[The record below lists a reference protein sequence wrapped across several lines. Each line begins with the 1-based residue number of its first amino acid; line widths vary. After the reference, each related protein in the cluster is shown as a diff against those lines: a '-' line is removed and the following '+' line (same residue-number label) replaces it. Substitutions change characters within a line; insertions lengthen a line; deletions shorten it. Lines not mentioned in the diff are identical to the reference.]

1 MEAIAPP
8 PFGTTQEGLDD
19 YLAGCAEILNVSP
32 EHPVVDDMLR
42 LAAQVMLAAHLK
54 ICTDYAS
61 AFALCTPFPAR
72 ARADFSSQRSCPYPT
87 GSMEAA
93 LMVASFDSA
102 LSERTRMSRIFGWIH
117 PSFWRPRQVK
127 QHRASA

>member
-1 MEAIAPP
+1 MQTIAPP
-8 PFGTTQEGLDD
+8 PIGTTQEGLDD
-19 YLAGCAEILNVSP
+19 YLAA
-32 EHPVVDDMLR
+32 
-42 LAAQVMLAAHLK
+42 AAQTMGCPIDHPAIQVIRVAAQLMLDRHLA

-72 ARADFSSQRSCPYPT
+72 ARADFSSQRSCPYPA

-102 LSERTRMSRIFGWIH
+102 LSERTRMSRIYGWIH